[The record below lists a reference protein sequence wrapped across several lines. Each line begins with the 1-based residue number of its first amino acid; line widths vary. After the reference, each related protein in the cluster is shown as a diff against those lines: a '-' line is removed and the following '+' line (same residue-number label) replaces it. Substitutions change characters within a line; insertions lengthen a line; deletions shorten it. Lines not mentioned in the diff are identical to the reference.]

1 MRFYDPCTYV
11 HIKPHFPPP
20 PPALFLSAPLVVRL
34 YRQLMQNHI
43 LKYHLHYCTS
53 NDNRVELSLRNYT
66 DPGQAFD
73 FKC

>member
-1 MRFYDPCTYV
+1 MIHV
-11 HIKPHFPPP
+11 HMCILNPIPPP
-20 PPALFLSAPLVVRL
+20 PPILSAPLVVRL